1 MYIFQYDIVVNKIEN
16 KYEYFLIKEKEINFN
31 VLTFE
36 YLEST
41 YLVWNLEL
49 LRVEGDVFGS

>member
-36 YLEST
+36 YLESI